1 MRRLPIRPLVL
12 VVAAFA
18 LGACASQP
26 REHVQVGVGMQAP
39 MLAQA
44 RDYAALY
51 APYAMMATAAY
62 TKSSGINIHHCPDIG
77 RLRIAKQGESLEDG
91 EFRQSVRG
99 WIKELNARGW
109 ECWAGLVGSLPCP
122 PRFGGK
128 ECKPVGGLEFHVWRR
143 VDQGRCREVAI
154 AFRGTDKNDS
164 GDWESNLRFLH
175 RLKPKFDEYAQ
186 IQTHITQI
194 VQRIKHGGCDG
205 AQIVTT
211 GHSLGGGLA
220 QQAAFADA
228 SGSIR
233 YVYGFDPSPVTGF
246 FDVSS
251 LTLKQSTKGLGI
263 DRAYQQGEI
272 LSLPRRLAENILP
285 LADCQPR
292 IRSVRFNLL
301 RGLPV
306 QQHSMENLTKQL
318 HIAARQPG
326 ADPKRVEASAKA
338 RNCKSPALHLPSPA

>member
-1 MRRLPIRPLVL
+1 
-12 VVAAFA
+12 VAALT

-26 REHVQVGVGMQAP
+26 PDKVQLSIGMQTP
-39 MLAQA
+39 ELAQA

-51 APYAMMATAAY
+51 TPYAMMATAAY
-62 TKSSGINIHHCPDIG
+62 TKTSGVNVHHCPDIG
-77 RLRIAKQGESLEDG
+77 RLRIAQQDESRQDG

-109 ECWAGLVGSLPCP
+109 ECWVGIVGSLPCP
-122 PRFGGK
+122 PRAGSR

-143 VDQGRCREVAI
+143 MQKGRCREVAI
-154 AFRGTDKNDS
+154 AFRGTDRHDL
-164 GDWESNLRFLH
+164 GDWASNFRFLR

-186 IQTHITQI
+186 VQTHITKI
-194 VQRIKHGGCDG
+194 VQRIKHNGCNG
-205 AQIVTT
+205 AQIIAT

-220 QQAAFADA
+220 QQAAYADA

-251 LTLKQSTKGLGI
+251 LTLKQSTEGLGI
-263 DRAYQQGEI
+263 DRAYEQGEI
-272 LSLPRRLAENILP
+272 LSVPRQLAENILP
-285 LADCQPR
+285 SVPCHPR

-301 RGLPV
+301 RGLPS
-306 QQHSMENLTKQL
+306 QQHSMEHLTKQL
-318 HIAARQPG
+318 RIAARQPG
-326 ADPKRVEASAKA
+326 ANPKRVEASAKA
-338 RNCKSPALHLPSPA
+338 RSCKSVPLMLPSPA

>member
-1 MRRLPIRPLVL
+1 MRSLPIRPLVL
-12 VVAAFA
+12 VLVGFT

-26 REHVQVGVGMQAP
+26 REQVQVGVGMQAP

-51 APYAMMATAAY
+51 TPYAMMATAAY
-62 TKSSGINIHHCPDIG
+62 TKTSGINIHHCPDIG
-77 RLRIAKQGESLEDG
+77 RLQIAGQDESREDG

-99 WIKELNARGW
+99 WVKELNERGW

-122 PRFGGK
+122 PRAGGK

-143 VDQGRCREVAI
+143 MQHGRCREVAI
-154 AFRGTDKNDS
+154 AFRGTDKNDR
-164 GDWESNLRFLH
+164 GDWASNLRFLH

-186 IQTHITQI
+186 IQTHITKI
-194 VQRIKHGGCDG
+194 VQRIKHSGCKD

-228 SGSIR
+228 SGSIN

-251 LTLKQSTKGLGI
+251 LILKRSTEGLGV
-263 DRAYQQGEI
+263 DRAYEQGEI
-272 LSLPRRLAENILP
+272 LSLPRQLAESILP
-285 LADCQPR
+285 PSPCQPR

-301 RGLPV
+301 QGLPS
-306 QQHSMENLTKQL
+306 QRHNMEHLTKQL
-318 HIAARQPG
+318 RIVSRQPG
-326 ADPKRVEASAKA
+326 ADPKRVEESAKA
-338 RNCKSPALHLPSPA
+338 RRCKSVPLMLPWPA